1 MSRGG
6 RGLSSELAYGN
17 HPSADLHDDV
27 VHDTVYT
34 DVSHGCALVFYSR
47 FASDVLRLR
56 VSPVAVV
63 LEPPFRIIHDLTFAR
78 ADDRTCVNDDTDI
91 SSALPCER
99 GHVLRDV
106 SLRILFL

>member
-1 MSRGG
+1 MTLFTTR
-6 RGLSSELAYGN
+6 
-17 HPSADLHDDV
+17 
-27 VHDTVYT
+27 VYT